1 LKIVQFIR
9 IILNN
14 LQYIFGVGI
23 LAAILVFLLTKDEPK
38 IFESNAIVYTGIA
51 TGFNVENL
59 ENARFDFN
67 SNNTSFDNLINI
79 IKSRQTSI
87 DVALKLFATHLSLS
101 KNDPFYISYE
111 SYEKFKELSSDPEIQ
126 SLAVKGD
133 IEKTYANILKN
144 YSENQNKSG
153 FFYRLLNSSHNY
165 YSINALKKLS
175 VRRISSSDLLELKYE
190 TNDPAICRLSLDY
203 FIEIFSRNYRLVK
216 ENQAIAVVDYFE
228 KHLKIAY
235 DELQIA
241 EDNLLAFNRDNNLI
255 NYYEQTKSIAGKND
269 DLEKQFQDELMSFSG
284 TKAKLK
290 ELEDKIVNQEKV
302 NIDNSNIL
310 IAREKLNNIS
320 LEIANIEL
328 SSHPDTSTI
337 NKLKNE
343 ATLLKNKIE
352 LQIGQLFKYSNSR
365 EGIAIEK
372 IVNDW
377 LNTVIE
383 YESTKAK
390 LQAFD
395 KRKNDFNKLYRTF
408 APLGAQ
414 MKRLERAIN
423 VAEQSYLE
431 ILHGLSLARLKE
443 QNIGLS
449 TNIKIVDKP
458 YTPLD
463 PRASKRKILIVI
475 ALLAG
480 MFLVTTFV
488 LAVEFFDK
496 NIKSLDKAVSQ
507 TAKNPNTIIPKTNNL
522 NPDVS
527 SIVVRQSIN
536 HALNNINSHQNNTI
550 DKKPMIVLIFSILK
564 SEGKSFIIKH
574 LIDQSNS
581 NGIKS
586 IGIVPSSEKI
596 STLENNVLKY
606 QYNQEFIQTQSIC
619 NYFNEFNFSIIDTV
633 YLEIPCLL
641 GNIVPFRILRQ
652 IDYAL
657 LIVRANRA
665 WTESDK
671 NQLETFEKSLHSPIE
686 VIVNGAEIVEIECIV
701 SEIEKKRS
709 LIRRTFKKII
719 QRQFKL
725 KRSI

>member
-1 LKIVQFIR
+1 MKIVQFIR